1 MYLCV
6 VIVEEE
12 HGVPGMGG
20 EKQRSLERQAGA
32 HVLHGRCAL
41 REVPAFMYVYV
52 YIKSINALL
61 RQYIQ

>member
-1 MYLCV
+1 MYLCD

-20 EKQRSLERQAGA
+20 EEQRSLERQAGA

-41 REVPAFMYVYV
+41 REVPACMYVYV
-52 YIKSINALL
+52 YI
-61 RQYIQ
+61 